1 MNTAFYGADYE
12 AYKLRMLFN
21 DETSLSTNMDAVMQ
35 YMSEVYNVTFATFEH
50 EAKEL
55 NLSLFEFSRT
65 IAQSDDAAT
74 FCSPEHNILHITYN
88 NDVTKER
95 TNWSI
100 AHEIGH
106 IVCNHLT
113 SRNDLAYSVKE
124 AEANMFARELL
135 APAPLVL
142 YYIVAHRSDNT
153 IPPQDCY
160 FAYRYVFGLSKQ
172 ASLNSTNFLRSHYR
186 QIEIDSEFVGSYQ
199 NAFDNTL
206 HFIRTTNDYENFI
219 RVIAKEFDAVKRYYD
234 SPIAI

>member
-1 MNTAFYGADYE
+1 MNTALDGADYE
-12 AYKLRMLFN
+12 AYKLHMLFN
-21 DETSLSTNMDAVMQ
+21 DEISQTTNMDAVMQ
-35 YMSEVYNVTFATFEH
+35 YMSEVYNVTFGTFEY
-50 EAKEL
+50 EAQKL
-55 NLSLFEFSRT
+55 NVSLFKFSKT

-74 FCSPEHNILHITYN
+74 FCSPEHNILHLTYN
-88 NDVTKER
+88 SDVTKER

-106 IVCNHLT
+106 IVCEHLASRNHLPY
-113 SRNDLAYSVKE
+113 AAKE

-135 APAPLVL
+135 PPTPLVL
-142 YYIVAHRSDNT
+142 YYIVAHRNDHT

-186 QIEIDSEFVGSYQ
+186 QIEIDSEFVVSYQ

-206 HFIRTTNDYENFI
+206 NFIRTTNDYENFI